1 MNNTEINSKPLQDRT
16 VDDVMFEYLN
26 KFKSNTNNEYF
37 TLMIK
42 FIILFR
48 ESFNISAKKNDNS
61 LMTEYST
68 IVNAENVPD
77 SCNEFYTDFLEMN
90 DFFGMNSDK
99 EKIEIIDLI
108 QHFCIWLYKSFY
120 TKSKLSLASN

>member
-16 VDDVMFEYLN
+16 VDDVMFEYLK
-26 KFKSNTNNEYF
+26 KFKANTNNEYF
-37 TLMIK
+37 TLMVK

>member
-1 MNNTEINSKPLQDRT
+1 
-16 VDDVMFEYLN
+16 
-26 KFKSNTNNEYF
+26 
-37 TLMIK
+37 
-42 FIILFR
+42 
-48 ESFNISAKKNDNS
+48 
-61 LMTEYST
+61 MTEYST

-108 QHFCIWLYKSFY
+108 QHFCIWLYQFVFY
-120 TKSKLSLASN
+120 DEKKIIYNLYKKIDKMYYEQKEYIYDFLKKNLRF

>member
-16 VDDVMFEYLN
+16 VDDVMFEYLK

-37 TLMIK
+37 ILMVK

>member
-16 VDDVMFEYLN
+16 VDDVMFEYLK

-37 TLMIK
+37 ILMVK

-48 ESFNISAKKNDNS
+48 ESFNIGAKKNDNS

>member
-1 MNNTEINSKPLQDRT
+1 M
-16 VDDVMFEYLN
+16 V
-26 KFKSNTNNEYF
+26 
-37 TLMIK
+37 K